1 MKKLSNLE
9 KSFIFFAILF
19 LIFSTAAVTAFS
31 WLSGKIADAAVSKDI
46 EKIIIFVSAYFV
58 AILVR
63 GGAHGLYSYFFGR
76 FKTNRLKLLRQGL
89 FHSWVKADYE
99 EFYNIEEGKKISYYQ
114 QQLPSL
120 EGIYYQSFYGMGQIL
135 METVFA
141 SALFLYVN
149 IKLAIAGLFFIFI
162 TSIIPQVFKKLL
174 DKTQSESIESVN
186 EHMGEFSDWLKGF
199 EVIKNYGSE
208 GRFQNLLNKSV
219 EKLAKKQFSVSAANV
234 ASQSLSSFASQLSI
248 IAVAFYGVYMI
259 NKNELSIAEFMMANG
274 LVVQLRSQ
282 VYYISM
288 YVNRFIMSKV
298 TLEGYK
304 TLIIKEPEEEKIEAE
319 ISSGDISFNDVSYA
333 YSELPVL
340 QNVNKKFTDKG
351 IHIIYG
357 ESGSGKSTAMK
368 ILLGLLKPKGGNI
381 VLDGKNIHSIKNRSD
396 LISFLAQEAV
406 FFDDT
411 LKNNLTL
418 GEDIAE
424 EKIFGLMEKLGL
436 EKFANT
442 EALNMDF
449 THIENK
455 FSGGELKRLSFVRT
469 LLRDTPVVIFDEP
482 FANIDAQNIE
492 RVEDLILSLDD
503 KKVFIVTHQLN
514 ERIKEKASSLWKIGA

>member
-9 KSFIFFAILF
+9 KLFIFFALLF
-19 LIFSTAAVTAFS
+19 LVFSVAAVTVFS
-31 WLSGKIADAAVSKDI
+31 WLGGKIADAAVSKDI
-46 EKIIIFVSAYFV
+46 QKVIVFISVYFV

-63 GGAHGLYSYFFGR
+63 AGGHGFYSYFFGR
-76 FKTNRLKLLRQGL
+76 FKTSRLKFLRQGL
-89 FHSWVKADYE
+89 FHSWVRAEYE
-99 EFYNIEEGKKISYYQ
+99 EFYNIDEGKKLSYYQ

-120 EGIYYQSFYGMGQIL
+120 NGLYYQSFYGMGQIL
-135 METVFA
+135 METIFA
-141 SALFLYVN
+141 SGFLLYIN
-149 IKLAIAGLFFIFI
+149 LKLALVSLFFVLI
-162 TSIIPQVFKKLL
+162 TSLIPQLFKKIL
-174 DKTQSESIESVN
+174 DKKQSESISILN
-186 EHMGEFSDWLKGF
+186 GHMGEFSDWLKGF

-219 EKLAKKQFSVSAANV
+219 ERLAKKQFSVSAVSILSRN
-234 ASQSLSSFASQLSI
+234 LSSLASQLSI
-248 IAVAFYGVYMI
+248 ITVVFYGVYLI
-259 NKNELSIAEFMMANG
+259 YKNELSIAEFMMANG
-274 LVVQLRSQ
+274 LIVQLKSQ

-288 YVNRFIMSKV
+288 YVNHFIMSKV
-298 TLEGYK
+298 IFDGYK
-304 TLIIKEPEEEKIEAE
+304 SLVVKESEEKKIEAE
-319 ISSGDISFNDVSYA
+319 VSSSNISFDDVSYA

-340 QNVNKKFTDKG
+340 QNVNKKFTGNG

-368 ILLGLLKPKGGNI
+368 ILLGLLKPKKGN
-381 VLDGKNIHSIKNRSD
+381 VLLDEKNICSIKNRSAI
-396 LISFLAQEAV
+396 ISFLAQEAV
-406 FFDDT
+406 FFDDS

-424 EKIFGLMEKLGL
+424 EKIFTLMEKLGL
-436 EKFANT
+436 EKFANA
-442 EALNMDF
+442 ESLNMDF

-482 FANIDAQNIE
+482 FANIDAQNIG
-492 RVEDLILSLDD
+492 RVEDLILGLRD

-514 ERIKEKASSLWKIGA
+514 DRIKEKSVSLWKIGR